1 MITVPALHI
10 CLFASVYPEAVYLCI
25 LNNYIEIRTDAYR
38 IINIYRRNC
47 LEPAESIGLWELAFS
62 GMTYVAI
69 ISNVALIF
77 QADGVWEY
85 FMGIFENDVSVIL
98 LAVFVEHL
106 FIGGRYLLMAWIPD
120 QPFEIVENLAKM
132 RFEQVRKLREK

>member
-1 MITVPALHI
+1 M
-10 CLFASVYPEAVYLCI
+10 
-25 LNNYIEIRTDAYR
+25 
-38 IINIYRRNC
+38 
-47 LEPAESIGLWELAFS
+47 EPAESIGLWELAFS